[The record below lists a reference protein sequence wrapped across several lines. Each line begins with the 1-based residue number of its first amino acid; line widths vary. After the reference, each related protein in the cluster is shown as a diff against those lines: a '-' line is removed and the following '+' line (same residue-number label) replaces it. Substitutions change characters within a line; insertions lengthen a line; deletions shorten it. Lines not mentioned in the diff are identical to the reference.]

1 MLSLRSAGG
10 GEAASGDP
18 DRAIRGQ
25 DVSRAQGAVE
35 GQESLD
41 EDSPFPP
48 RIKRETNTKE
58 GPTFTPRSKTKKI
71 NIDRCLL
78 VVDFLSFLRYI

>member
-18 DRAIRGQ
+18 DRAVRGQ
-25 DVSRAQGAVE
+25 DVPRAQGAVE

-48 RIKRETNTKE
+48 VSKE
-58 GPTFTPRSKTKKI
+58 R
-71 NIDRCLL
+71 
-78 VVDFLSFLRYI
+78 

>member
-10 GEAASGDP
+10 GEAAAGYA

-25 DVSRAQGAVE
+25 DVPRAQGAVE

-48 RIKRETNTKE
+48 VSKREDKYKR
-58 GPTFTPRSKTKKI
+58 RSNFHAKVKDKKI

-78 VVDFLSFLRYI
+78 VVDFLSFLQYI